1 MQAKLGNTVLAVD
14 MHGEGDG
21 NQASHPE
28 DAGRFAGEIRKN
40 MPLHNRYS
48 NDIAGIL

>member
-14 MHGEGDG
+14 MLGDG